1 MVWNR
6 VSEQASSFNHV
17 FVSLHLSVLT
27 RYTDYSDM
35 SFLMPVLA
43 FFNLK
48 AVTDLKCHLVQAY

>member
-1 MVWNR
+1 MDWIS
-6 VSEQASSFNHV
+6 VSKQASSFNHL

-27 RYTDYSDM
+27 RYTNYSER

-48 AVTDLKCHLVQAY
+48 AVIDLPCRLV